1 MEDSKSRLR
10 WRDHG
15 DALTR
20 LSKDI
25 FCRQDLSD
33 VTLTCRGGA
42 PFPAHKVILSAAST
56 YFRNFFLEVGGKI
69 NQHQVI
75 FMKDITT
82 FEMEYLLQFV
92 YLGEVEVPGPLV
104 ERLIA
109 ISKDLGIV
117 GLDAVKEEHAIG
129 EQRRMLYATK
139 RKASAQIS
147 ESLTSKV
154 AKVAEEDPIYD
165 NDTVHDDQQQDLFEE
180 YLDTHRDVEED
191 VIRQGHDSGLDEV
204 KDDDFDPKLSPG
216 RRPGRRKRH
225 MIWNHFKMSAADPK
239 YAQCLHCEKLISRGS
254 TVSGGSTNSGMNN
267 HFKSM
272 HGDIAKQVL
281 FEEYM
286 ETRRQKFEKYGGKKS
301 SPIWNHFRVVATDP
315 KYAQCLHCDK
325 QLSRGSSIPGRT
337 TLAGMSN
344 HLKVLHP
351 DIDIEKPSTP
361 NLTPKCT
368 EVGVLED

>member
-1 MEDSKSRLR
+1 MLLQ

-109 ISKDLGIV
+109 ISRDLGIV

-165 NDTVHDDQQQDLFEE
+165 NDTVHDDEQQDLFEE

-325 QLSRGSSIPGRT
+325 QLSRGSSIPGNT

-344 HLKVLHP
+344 HLKALHP
-351 DIDIEKPSTP
+351 DIDIEKSSTP
-361 NLTPKCT
+361 KDEKKISKCT
-368 EVGVLED
+368 EVHVLED